1 VERVAVFAGA
11 ALRRNLE
18 ASQARGLVF
27 SFFPALQRALP
38 SSDLTGL
45 DAAIVELRAGLS
57 ATVLRRLRAALP
69 GRPLLGASRSITEA
83 QLRRSKQLGLDAHL
97 VSWGPGDPPA
107 AEVRAAMRAARRVGP
122 SEDARR
128 LATLS
133 DIVKT
138 ANSILE
144 PRRVIDLIMTKI
156 QVLIPCEAWSMLM
169 VDETR
174 RELRFEVA
182 MGGKA
187 QEVSGFRVR
196 MGEGIAGWVAQSGK
210 PVISNNVRRD
220 RRFAPR
226 FDSETRFETRSVLCA
241 PLIARGRTIGVVQ
254 VINRRGGGF
263 TRADLA
269 LLLTLVEPCAIA
281 IENAL
286 LFQRAEQLTITDD
299 LTGLFN
305 SRYLGLQLGREIKRC
320 RRHSARLSVIFLD
333 LDGFKGINDCHGH
346 LAGSATLAE
355 MGKLLQGC
363 VRESDTLARYGG
375 DEFVV
380 LLPETAPE
388 GALVIAERIRRAIE
402 AHVFLTG
409 QGLAARLSASVG
421 VATHPDHADTAETL
435 IRMADQAMYYVKQ
448 RDKNGV
454 ALAAADAAS
463 PTAKDPK
470 ETSPIP

>member
-1 VERVAVFAGA
+1 MESVAVFAGA
-11 ALRRNLE
+11 TLRRNLD
-18 ASQARGLVF
+18 AAQTRGLAY
-27 SFFPALQRALP
+27 SFFPAPPRALRGR
-38 SSDLTGL
+38 DLSGFS
-45 DAAIVELRAGLS
+45 AAIVELGEGLS
-57 ATVLRRLRAALP
+57 ATTLRQLRTALP
-69 GRPLLGASRSITEA
+69 GRPLLSASRSVTA
-83 QLRRSKQLGLDAHL
+83 PLMRRSQRLGFDAHL
-97 VSWGPGDPPA
+97 LSWRAGDPPA
-107 AEVRAAMRAARRVGP
+107 AEVRAALQAARRAGP
-122 SEDARR
+122 GEDARR
-128 LATLS
+128 LAILT

-169 VDETR
+169 VDEAR

-187 QEVSGFRVR
+187 QEVAGFRVR

-210 PVISNNVRRD
+210 PVISNDVRRD
-220 RRFAPR
+220 RRFARR
-226 FDSETRFETRSVLCA
+226 FDSETRFLTRSVLCA

-281 IENAL
+281 IENAV

-305 SRYLGLQLGREIKRC
+305 TRYLGLQLGREIKRS
-320 RRHSARLSVIFLD
+320 RRHGTRLSVLFLD
-333 LDGFKGINDCHGH
+333 LDGFKGVNDRHGH

-355 MGKLLQGC
+355 MGGLLQGC

-380 LLPETAPE
+380 VLPETPPA
-388 GALVIAERIRRAIE
+388 GALLIAERIRSAIDE
-402 AHVFLTG
+402 HVFLGG
-409 QGLAARLSASVG
+409 QGLAERLSASVG
-421 VATHPDHADTAETL
+421 VATYPDHADSAEL
-435 IRMADQAMYYVKQ
+435 LMRMADQAMYHVKQ
-448 RDKNGV
+448 RNKNGV
-454 ALAAADAAS
+454 GLAEAAAAPPAL
-463 PTAKDPK
+463 K
-470 ETSPIP
+470 ETTPSQ

>member
-1 VERVAVFAGA
+1 MERVAVFASA

-18 ASQARGLVF
+18 AGRGRAPAY
-27 SFFPALQRALP
+27 SFFPPGPRSLRDP
-38 SSDLTGL
+38 DLSGCT
-45 DAAIVELRAGLS
+45 AAIVELRVSTS
-57 ATVLRRLRAALP
+57 AAALRPLRAGLP
-69 GRPLLGASRSITEA
+69 GRPLLSMSRTVSA
-83 QLRRSKQLGLDAHL
+83 ALLRRSRQLGFDAHL

-107 AEVRAAMRAARRVGP
+107 AEVRAALRAAHRAGP
-122 SEDARR
+122 GEDARR
-128 LATLS
+128 LAILS

-156 QVLIPCEAWSMLM
+156 QELIPSEAWSMLM
-169 VDETR
+169 VDEAR

-187 QEVSGFRVR
+187 QEVAGFRVR

-210 PVISNNVRRD
+210 PVIANDVRRD
-220 RRFAPR
+220 RRFARR
-226 FDSETRFETRSVLCA
+226 FDSETRFSTRSVLCA

-281 IENAL
+281 IENAV

-305 SRYLGLQLGREIKRC
+305 SRYLGLQLGREIKRS
-320 RRHSARLSVIFLD
+320 RRQATRLSVIFLD
-333 LDGFKGINDCHGH
+333 LDGFKGVNDRHGH
-346 LAGSATLAE
+346 IAGSATLAE
-355 MGKLLQGC
+355 MGALLQGC

-388 GALVIAERIRRAIE
+388 GALLIAERIRAAIE
-402 AHVFLTG
+402 EHVFLG
-409 QGLAARLSASVG
+409 GEGLAERLSASVG
-421 VATHPDHADTAETL
+421 VATYPDHADSAELL
-435 IRMADQAMYYVKQ
+435 IRMADQAMYHVKQ
-448 RDKNGV
+448 RNKNGV
-454 ALAAADAAS
+454 ALAEAVAS
-463 PTAKDPK
+463 PPAPK
-470 ETSPIP
+470 ETNPTP